1 MNIKEY
7 VIKLTDEEKERLK
20 HFKYTFPIED
30 VSVEGATL
38 NGVINQVLEQNNE
51 PVKNIYLHN

>member
-1 MNIKEY
+1 MNTKEY

-20 HFKYTFPIED
+20 YFKYNFPIED
-30 VSVEGATL
+30 ASIGGATL

-51 PVKNIYLHN
+51 PVKNIHLHN

>member
-1 MNIKEY
+1 MNTKEY

-20 HFKYTFPIED
+20 YFKYNSPIED
-30 VSVEGATL
+30 ASIGGATL

-51 PVKNIYLHN
+51 PVKNIHLHN